1 MPAID
6 WPAEQGEAVR
16 QLIFDRIEYL
26 TESEVRAVRRNDT
39 ADLRFIRQM
48 LGDMRDILRKLE
60 AAYEND

>member
-6 WPAEQGEAVR
+6 WPADQGEEVR
-16 QLIFDRIEYL
+16 QLILDRIEYL

-60 AAYEND
+60 AAYAND

>member
-6 WPAEQGEAVR
+6 WPADQGEEVR
-16 QLIFDRIEYL
+16 QLILDRIEYL

-48 LGDMRDILRKLE
+48 LGDMRDILQKLE
-60 AAYEND
+60 AAYADD